1 MSTLYKLFDIK
12 TIEKR
17 ENGGRIRINT
27 AGFDRDRDRVFPR
40 GAKLENYFKNPV
52 VQYGHNYRDPWAT
65 IGRTN
70 ELLVTDEYIEADF
83 DLRPAAND
91 NDPQSIV
98 LLLWNGNWIKAASIG
113 FMPEE
118 NKENV
123 KNDAGG
129 IDFWSWQLLEWSLVS
144 IPSNQDALRQ
154 GLEKILN
161 PKGEDDTEYNGQDDQ
176 PDVGAGSASD
186 GDGEPITPEQQGAKE
201 PDTNET
207 PHDESEDV
215 PQPVLEQLQNFVETL
230 TEVFYH
236 ERSD

>member
-40 GAKLENYFKNPV
+40 GAKLENYLKNPV

-113 FMPEE
+113 FMPDE

-144 IPSNQDALRQ
+144 IPSNQDALRL
-154 GLEKILN
+154 GLDKIFSQ
-161 PKGEDDTEYNGQDDQ
+161 KGEDDTEYDGQDTQ
-176 PDVGAGSASD
+176 PDVE
-186 GDGEPITPEQQGAKE
+186 GDGVPITPEQQGTDE
-201 PDTNET
+201 PITND
-207 PHDESEDV
+207 PSHDESDEV
-215 PQPVLEQLQNFVETL
+215 PEPVLEQLLNFVETL
-230 TEVFYH
+230 TEVFNH
-236 ERSD
+236 ERAN